1 MADKS
6 NNPAANSLGVP
17 DADKQTGSK
26 RKMTAAIIED
36 QKQEDENYA
45 FLEEDDDFE
54 EFELG
59 ADYDEYL
66 AAGQADAVMRGSET
80 VNSVEADR
88 KVWQQD
94 WDDEEVEEDFGA
106 RLRAELHSVVWELFC
121 VMQVKYKIQFLG

>member
-17 DADKQTGSK
+17 DGKQSGSK

-59 ADYDEYL
+59 TDYDEYL

-80 VNSVEADR
+80 ANSVENDR

-106 RLRAELHSVVWELFC
+106 RLRAELHSVVWELLYF
-121 VMQVKYKIQFLG
+121 VQIKNKIQFLG

>member
-106 RLRAELHSVVWELFC
+106 RLRAELHSVV
-121 VMQVKYKIQFLG
+121 